1 MSGFPSVEAEGQ
13 LTNYCREPACEP
25 QIACLRW
32 YSPCFR
38 DFRAMAGRCIATGVS
53 ACIKSVLENILN
65 LTKRGL
71 LGAMLLVPAAT
82 LLTGMATVALAQGSL
97 KTPIKIGE
105 INSYSTMPQ
114 FTQPYRQGWQLAV
127 EEINVAGGLLGRK
140 VEVIARDDAGKPEE
154 AIRHAIELTSREKV
168 DILAGAYLS
177 NVGLALAD
185 QAQKNKKVY
194 VASEP
199 LSDAIVWDKGNRYTF
214 RLRPSTY
221 MQAAMLVE
229 EAAKMP
235 AKRWAT
241 IAPNYEYGQ
250 SAVASFKELLK
261 AKRPDVEF
269 VGEQWPALGKL
280 DAGTSLQALMQSKP
294 DAIFNATFGADL
306 AKLVREGNQRGI
318 FPRVPVV
325 SLLSGEPEYLDVLKD
340 ETPKGWI
347 VTGYP
352 WDQID
357 SPEHASFA
365 ANYYRRF
372 NEYPKVGSV
381 VGYATMQAIFAGIK
395 KAGSTDSEKLVVALR
410 GLKFSTPFGPAE
422 FRALDQQ
429 STMGAYVGKLD
440 LRGNKGTMVQWRYA
454 DGKAYMPTD
463 AYVKARRPPEAMR

>member
-1 MSGFPSVEAEGQ
+1 MALLLEKTLKFMK
-13 LTNYCREPACEP
+13 PA
-25 QIACLRW
+25 
-32 YSPCFR
+32 
-38 DFRAMAGRCIATGVS
+38 
-53 ACIKSVLENILN
+53 
-65 LTKRGL
+65 L
-71 LGAMLLVPAAT
+71 LGGVLLATALSAQSAAN
-82 LLTGMATVALAQGSL
+82 A
-97 KTPIKIGE
+97 PIKIGE

-114 FTQPYRQGWQLAV
+114 FTEPYRQGWQLAV
-127 EEINVAGGLLGRK
+127 EEVNAAGGLLGRK

-154 AIRHAIELTSREKV
+154 ALRHAIELTSREKV
-168 DILAGAYLS
+168 DVLAGGYLS

-185 QAQKNKKVY
+185 HALKNKRLY
-194 VASEP
+194 IASEP
-199 LSDAIVWDKGNRYTF
+199 LTDAIVWDKGNRYTF

-280 DAGTSLQALMQSKP
+280 EAGTTLQATLQSKP
-294 DAIFNATFGADL
+294 DAIFNVTFGADL

-325 SLLSGEPEYLDVLKD
+325 SMLSGEPEYLDVLKD

-357 SPEHASFA
+357 SREHASFA

-372 NEYPKVGSV
+372 KQYPKVGSV
-381 VGYATMQAIFAGIK
+381 VGYSTMQAIFAGIK
-395 KAGSTDSEKLVVALR
+395 KANSTDNEKLVIALR
-410 GLKFSTPFGPAE
+410 GLKFTTPFGPAE
-422 FRALDQQ
+422 FRAIDHQA
-429 STMGAYVGKLD
+429 TMGAYVGKLD
-440 LRGNKGTMVQWRYA
+440 MRGNKGTMVQWRYA
-454 DGKAYMPTD
+454 DGKAYLPSD
-463 AYVKARRPPEAMR
+463 AYVKARRPADAMK